1 MLIAV
6 LDEEEDALINV
17 NIVDKEK
24 VRWNSYW
31 RILILTA
38 NFDESMESAFIC
50 FQSKFLC
57 CVNENSPYLSL
68 GDLSQNK
75 CSIYLLK

>member
-31 RILILTA
+31 RNLILTA
-38 NFDESMESAFIC
+38 CQGIS
-50 FQSKFLC
+50 
-57 CVNENSPYLSL
+57 
-68 GDLSQNK
+68 
-75 CSIYLLK
+75 

>member
-24 VRWNSYW
+24 VR
-31 RILILTA
+31 
-38 NFDESMESAFIC
+38 
-50 FQSKFLC
+50 
-57 CVNENSPYLSL
+57 
-68 GDLSQNK
+68 
-75 CSIYLLK
+75 